1 VRSHFGAY
9 QDFLFGASAHNS
21 RMNTPNSTAPA
32 AVDTKLV
39 GELVDA
45 SRDKAMEKAGESEAR
60 VSAIQDIQK
69 EEVKQLLGG
78 ADGNTS
84 GAEQLIAAAEQEI
97 ADEHA
102 ERMTTIKDTPD
113 AYVFERTDATA
124 GVQHDDTREVGLAD
138 DVLMNPENAKKV
150 SAHEGEHLKQDAGH
164 QTAAIPE
171 TGDKQIDGQNGGFSR
186 RMFRENGAVKAEGG
200 LRNHTQEYH
209 DWVKTAAATAK
220 YLNEEGADGDRLV
233 KAAGETNAGFAELT
247 QTLATVAIRKRIREQ
262 VKVSPQAVAA

>member
-1 VRSHFGAY
+1 
-9 QDFLFGASAHNS
+9 
-21 RMNTPNSTAPA
+21 MNTPNSTAPA

-113 AYVFERTDATA
+113 AYSMR
-124 GVQHDDTREVGLAD
+124 
-138 DVLMNPENAKKV
+138 
-150 SAHEGEHLKQDAGH
+150 
-164 QTAAIPE
+164 IPAE
-171 TGDKQIDGQNGGFSR
+171 TGRTPYVFGR
-186 RMFRENGAVKAEGG
+186 FRINPRWG
-200 LRNHTQEYH
+200 
-209 DWVKTAAATAK
+209 
-220 YLNEEGADGDRLV
+220 
-233 KAAGETNAGFAELT
+233 
-247 QTLATVAIRKRIREQ
+247 
-262 VKVSPQAVAA
+262 